1 MLVFRGNKNGE
12 KDVEIL
18 HSDSVKM
25 ISKGPVATSKF
36 REVRET
42 N

>member
-12 KDVEIL
+12 NVEIL

-36 REVRET
+36 REIRET